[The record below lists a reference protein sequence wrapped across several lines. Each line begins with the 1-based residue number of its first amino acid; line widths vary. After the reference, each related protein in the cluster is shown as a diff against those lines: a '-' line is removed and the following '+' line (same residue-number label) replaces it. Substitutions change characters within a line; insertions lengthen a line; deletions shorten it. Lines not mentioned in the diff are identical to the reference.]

1 MRELVV
7 RQTQLPFIAATGTAN
22 TVTTVTDVDELGR
35 FADNELIG
43 AHVYLPDATFKHR
56 RATDNVQSTGVV
68 TFIPSA
74 TANNK
79 YEILPWP
86 ADAIHDAIIDS
97 LTYAYD
103 RGILVRK
110 FWVKAVTG
118 SPIYNGDLTYWTSS
132 ALLDGWTATTTTLS
146 RLTGDADKFI
156 GERAARLGTANGT
169 VALAAPWRRF
179 LSDFASGTVTL
190 RAWVRCTRIGV
201 ARINIVGDGFTT
213 ASSSHHSGDGDWE
226 LLSISVSLGDGSIN
240 FYPELERSADTADA
254 DFGEVW
260 IEGSHTPDVHPFPID
275 IAPYGPKSIYIGPMG
290 VNETNLRA
298 NVNPRNLRP
307 WNEWRWLRYHEETTN
322 KEIGLIV
329 WTKQPPAGYRMW
341 IEVDGPVTAPTADTD
356 ILELNTIEAILI
368 AKMAALKLIEQK
380 VLTASALM
388 AQKLLQTAAQL
399 ARDVERLSEGKGAAT
414 RAAPLP
420 KW

>member
-74 TANNK
+74 TADNK

-97 LTYAYD
+97 LNYAYD

-118 SPIYNGDLTYWTSS
+118 SPIYNGDFTYWTG
-132 ALLDGWTATTTTLS
+132 AAALDGWNAVTTTLS
-146 RLTGDADKFI
+146 RLTADADKFI
-156 GERAARLGTANGT
+156 GERVARLGTGDGT
-169 VALAAPWRRF
+169 VQLAQRWRRF
-179 LSDFASGTVTL
+179 LSDFAPGAVTL
-190 RAWVRCTRIGV
+190 RAWVRCLTGSV
-201 ARINIVGDGFTT
+201 ARINLAGDGFTT
-213 ASSSHHSGDGDWE
+213 GSSAYHSGDGDWE
-226 LLSISVSLGDGSIN
+226 LLSKEVTLADTSIHL
-240 FYPELERSADTADA
+240 YPELERGAAGNA
-254 DFGEVW
+254 DFGEIW
-260 IEGSHTPDVHPFPID
+260 IEGSHVPDVHPFPID
-275 IAPYGPKSIYIGPMG
+275 LAPYGPKSIYIGPMG
-290 VNETNLRA
+290 VDESNLRA

-307 WNEWRWLRYHEETTN
+307 WNEWRWVRYHEETTN
-322 KEIGLIV
+322 EEIGLIV
-329 WTKQPPAGYRMW
+329 WTKKPPAGYRMW

-356 ILELNTIEAILI
+356 VLELNTIEAILI
-368 AKMAALKLIEQK
+368 AKMAALKLVEIK